1 VTGVPSYGR
10 PDSGRPT
17 YDDVEEAAGRLDGVA
32 HRTPILTSRIL
43 DQRVGAQ
50 VALKSENLQRA
61 GAFKFRGAYNRIA
74 AIPRSQRAA
83 GVVAYSSGNH
93 AQAVALAASLLGLKA
108 TIVMPRDTPAS
119 KLAATEGY
127 GAEIVHYDR
136 YSEDRV
142 VIGEALAAERGATL
156 VPPYDDPLIIAG
168 QATAAR
174 ELHTDWPGLDL
185 LLVPV
190 GGGGLIAGSAI
201 STEALSPS
209 TRIVGVEP
217 DTGDDT
223 RQSLASG
230 ARLRIEV
237 PRTIADGL
245 QGDIPGLLTFP
256 IVQKLVDEIVTV
268 SDEEIVEAMVLL
280 HDRLKTVTEP
290 SGAVGVAALLS
301 GKVDLR
307 GARRIGVI
315 LSGGN
320 VGAARFGELV
330 RTVG

>member
-1 VTGVPSYGR
+1 MTHDACVM
-10 PDSGRPT
+10 
-17 YDDVEEAAGRLDGVA
+17 
-32 HRTPILTSRIL
+32 
-43 DQRVGAQ
+43 
-50 VALKSENLQRA
+50 NL
-61 GAFKFRGAYNRIA
+61 
-74 AIPRSQRAA
+74 PRRQ
-83 GVVAYSSGNH
+83 
-93 AQAVALAASLLGLKA
+93 ALAASLLGLKA
-108 TIVMPRDTPAS
+108 TIVMPKDTPAS

-136 YSEDRV
+136 YAEDRV
-142 VIGEALAAERGATL
+142 AIGEALAAERGATL

-230 ARLRIEV
+230 ARVRIEV

-245 QGDIPGLLTFP
+245 QGDIPGVLSFP

-268 SDEEIVEAMVLL
+268 SDAEIVEAMVLL

-320 VGAARFGELV
+320 IGATRFGELL
-330 RTVG
+330 RTVR